1 MFINAVV
8 VIVVVVVVVVVVVA
22 VVIVVAVVVLV
33 LVILLALFNVQLTLD
48 PSQPVGRRKFLRK
61 TRQEN
66 KISRELNMIYICGSS
81 SRKWICGDFK
91 YVSLVVLP

>member
-8 VIVVVVVVVVVVVA
+8 VIVVA
-22 VVIVVAVVVLV
+22 VFVLV